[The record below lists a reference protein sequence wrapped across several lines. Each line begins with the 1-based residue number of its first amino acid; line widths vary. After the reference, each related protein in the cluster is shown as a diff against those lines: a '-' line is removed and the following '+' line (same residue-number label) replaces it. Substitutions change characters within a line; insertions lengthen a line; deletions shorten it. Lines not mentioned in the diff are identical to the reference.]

1 MTDLK
6 KKLEIGE
13 TMHFKVEKI
22 SKSVER
28 IEVHTINTITH
39 KSFYYLL
46 YFLCE

>member
-28 IEVHTINTITH
+28 IEVQIISTQSLI
-39 KSFYYLL
+39 SFPSI
-46 YFLCE
+46 